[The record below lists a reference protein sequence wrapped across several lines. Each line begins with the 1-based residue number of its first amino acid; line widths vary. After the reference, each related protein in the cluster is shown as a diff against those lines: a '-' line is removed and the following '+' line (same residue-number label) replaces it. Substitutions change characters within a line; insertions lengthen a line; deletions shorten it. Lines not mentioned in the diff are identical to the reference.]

1 MPRSIVIRRTLAQ
14 VNIPMAVK
22 KATSRTRSTAKKQA
36 KTTRTATKRAP
47 RARSAAKPAAP
58 VYEPPTIEVA
68 EQVAEQF
75 AEEVTKQVPEQV
87 PERAKPRA
95 AERSPEPVISG
106 DRPSRYTADHYLH
119 AKAPERD
126 EGTPGKPG
134 KWLIFVSRTRVDAL
148 WDAIRRGVERG
159 RLGHAAKVSTAL
171 PDPLSPDPK
180 KHMICVYT
188 PNEDDAADVRRVRA
202 ALRGMGVTWKI
213 PYKSDAPAR
222 AGQYEGMAGPAAKY
236 YE

>member
-1 MPRSIVIRRTLAQ
+1 
-14 VNIPMAVK
+14 MAVK
-22 KATSRTRSTAKKQA
+22 KATSRTRTTAKKQA
-36 KTTRTATKRAP
+36 KTTRAATKRAP

-75 AEEVTKQVPEQV
+75 AEQVTKQVTKQIV
-87 PERAKPRA
+87 ERAKAQVGERA
-95 AERSPEPVISG
+95 AEPIISG
-106 DRPSRYTADHYLH
+106 DRPSRYTGDHYLH
-119 AKAPERD
+119 AKGPEPA
-126 EGTPGKPG
+126 EGSPRKPG

-159 RLGHAAKVSTAL
+159 RLGYAAKVSTAL

-180 KHMICVYT
+180 KHMIGVYT
-188 PNEDDAADVRRVRA
+188 ANEDDAADVRRVRG

>member
-1 MPRSIVIRRTLAQ
+1 V
-14 VNIPMAVK
+14 
-22 KATSRTRSTAKKQA
+22 
-36 KTTRTATKRAP
+36 
-47 RARSAAKPAAP
+47 
-58 VYEPPTIEVA
+58 EPQVA
-68 EQVAEQF
+68 EQVAEPL
-75 AEEVTKQVPEQV
+75 AKQAV
-87 PERAKPRA
+87 
-95 AERSPEPVISG
+95 EPMVG
-106 DRPSRYTADHYLH
+106 DDRPSRYTGDHYLH
-119 AKAPERD
+119 ATGPEPA
-126 EGTPGKPG
+126 EGSPRRPG
-134 KWLIFVSRTRVDAL
+134 KWMIFVSRSRVDAL

-188 PNEDDAADVRRVRA
+188 ANEDDAADVRRVRA

>member
-1 MPRSIVIRRTLAQ
+1 
-14 VNIPMAVK
+14 MAVK

-36 KTTRTATKRAP
+36 KTTRSATKRAT
-47 RARSAAKPAAP
+47 RAKSATRPAAA
-58 VYEPPTIEVA
+58 VEMRATRVAEHVA
-68 EQVAEQF
+68 EQVAEQV
-75 AEEVTKQVPEQV
+75 ETLV
-87 PERAKPRA
+87 A
-95 AERSPEPVISG
+95 APVG
-106 DRPSRYTADHYLH
+106 GDDRPSRYTAGHYLH
-119 AKAPERD
+119 ATGPEPA
-126 EGTPGKPG
+126 EGSPRRPG
-134 KWLIFVSRTRVDAL
+134 KWLIFVSRSRVDAL

-188 PNEDDAADVRRVRA
+188 ANEDDAADVRRVRA
-202 ALRGMGVTWKI
+202 ALRELGVTWKI

-222 AGQYEGMAGPAAKY
+222 AGQYEGMARPAAKY

>member
-1 MPRSIVIRRTLAQ
+1 
-14 VNIPMAVK
+14 MAVK
-22 KATSRTRSTAKKQA
+22 KATSRTRTTAKKQA
-36 KTTRTATKRAP
+36 KTTRAATKRAP

-58 VYEPPTIEVA
+58 AYEAPEIHVA
-68 EQVAEQF
+68 EQVAEHVTEHV
-75 AEEVTKQVPEQV
+75 AEHVA
-87 PERAKPRA
+87 ERVKPRV
-95 AERSPEPVISG
+95 AEPALDG

-119 AKAPERD
+119 AKGPEPA
-126 EGTPGKPG
+126 EGSPRKPG

-188 PNEDDAADVRRVRA
+188 ANEDDAADVRRVRG